1 MGLCCQP
8 PGSRP
13 VSKQPYRPLSS
24 IDILDDTKKPAA
36 VVTVEVPATEV
47 PPAPESRPKPQEGRR
62 QSGYRY
68 NVDTHER
75 LRIAAFQQRRTIQD
89 IIDEAVLLWLS
100 NRKL

>member
-1 MGLCCQP
+1 MGLCSEP
-8 PGSRP
+8 SGSCP

-24 IDILDDTKKPAA
+24 IDILDDTKKP
-36 VVTVEVPATEV
+36 VTVS
-47 PPAPESRPKPQEGRR
+47 PPAAPELEAPAALESRPKPQEGRR

>member
-1 MGLCCQP
+1 
-8 PGSRP
+8 

-24 IDILDDTKKPAA
+24 IDILDDSKKPAP
-36 VVTVEVPATEV
+36 VTPPATSEPV
-47 PPAPESRPKPQEGRR
+47 APAMPESRPKPQEGRR

>member
-1 MGLCCQP
+1 M
-8 PGSRP
+8 
-13 VSKQPYRPLSS
+13 SKQPYRPLST
-24 IDILDDTKKPAA
+24 IDILDGAKPAA
-36 VVTVEVPATEV
+36 QPQPAPAAAEEVQAV
-47 PPAPESRPKPQEGRR
+47 PESRPKPQEGRR

-68 NVDTHER
+68 NVETHER